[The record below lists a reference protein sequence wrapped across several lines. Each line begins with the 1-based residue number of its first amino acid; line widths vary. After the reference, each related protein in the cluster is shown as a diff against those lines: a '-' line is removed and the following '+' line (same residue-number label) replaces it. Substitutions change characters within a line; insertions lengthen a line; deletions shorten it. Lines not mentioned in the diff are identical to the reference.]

1 MHEVEKSIEAIRA
14 LFSEL
19 VAGRQDYDF
28 KPPALVSHARDHEKQ
43 PNRLRRY
50 ARQVIGARIMIFRSS
65 TRTTTQALVQTYLL
79 GVESKIPFPLL
90 LAARSQLELY
100 SVVAD
105 TIRIIKENAGEQEH
119 TFVERV
125 ATVDHTLIN
134 ATFGTR
140 STLLKESMK
149 GAKLS
154 RLRPTQEQDIEAL
167 NSKNILTRL
176 GRLSET
182 GAYPKCK
189 ADYERL
195 CEFVHPNW
203 GMNMLH
209 MVPSPIN
216 PSFLR
221 FSLTSGEPFIRA
233 LSVSASAMERA
244 ALGTVSAFDTLQAP
258 FGMGEMTYAT

>member
-1 MHEVEKSIEAIRA
+1 MHAIEKSIGAIRA
-14 LFSEL
+14 LFAEL
-19 VAGRQDYDF
+19 AAGRQDYDF
-28 KPPALVSHARDHEKQ
+28 QPPALVSHAKDHAKQ
-43 PNRLRRY
+43 PDRLRRY
-50 ARQVIGARIMIFRSS
+50 ARQVIGARIMIFLCS
-65 TRTTTQALVQTYLL
+65 TRMTTQALVQTYLL

-119 TFVERV
+119 NFVERV
-125 ATVDHTLIN
+125 ATVDHALIN

-140 STLLKESMK
+140 STLLKQLMK
-149 GAKLS
+149 GAELS

-182 GAYPKCK
+182 GAYPECK

-195 CEFVHPNW
+195 CEFVHPNC

-216 PSFLR
+216 SRFLR
-221 FSLTSGEPFIRA
+221 FSLTSGEPFMRS
-233 LSVSASAMERA
+233 LSASASAMERA
-244 ALGTVSAFDTLQAP
+244 ARGTLSAFDALQAP
-258 FGMGEMTYAT
+258 FGIGEMSYFT